1 MLTGG
6 LMKIIISKLP
16 PTINHIYAFRSIRG
30 HATSYITKEG
40 KEWFEFAGLELKKQW
55 KKKTPIEAP
64 CEIWIELY
72 LAYDRDID
80 NSNKPIL
87 DLLQKNGV
95 IKNDSLFYKMDVEKF
110 KCKKEEARI
119 ELEIMGY

>member
-1 MLTGG
+1 
-6 LMKIIISKLP
+6 MKIVISKLP
-16 PTINHIYAFRSIRG
+16 PSTNHLYAVRAVRG
-30 HATSYITKEG
+30 HAMMYVTKEG
-40 KEWFEFAGLELKKQW
+40 KEWFEFAGKELKKQW
-55 KKKTPIEAP
+55 RKKTPIGTP

-80 NSNKPIL
+80 GSNKAIL

-95 IKNDSLFYKMDVEKF
+95 IKNDSLFYKMDVEKI
-110 KCKKEEARI
+110 KCKKEEARV

>member
-1 MLTGG
+1 
-6 LMKIIISKLP
+6 MKIVISKLP
-16 PTINHIYAFRSIRG
+16 PSTNQIYAVRSMKG
-30 HATSYITKEG
+30 HGMMYLTQEG
-40 KEWFEFAGLELKKQW
+40 KDWFEFAGWELKKQYR
-55 KKKTPIEAP
+55 KKTPIETP

-80 NSNKPIL
+80 GSCKPIL
-87 DLLQKNGV
+87 DLLQKQGV

-110 KCKKEEARI
+110 KCKKEEARV